1 MISDKWMKEHG
12 APVKWWWQGKT
23 KVLGEKAVTLSST
36 NPTWTE
42 LGLHLGLCSER
53 PAANCP
59 SHSTTIF

>member
-1 MISDKWMKEHG
+1 VTDEG
-12 APVKWWWQGKT
+12 ARGTCEMMLTRENQSTWR
-23 KVLGEKAVTLSST
+23 KACPNATLLIT

-53 PAANCP
+53 LAANCP